1 MAVYMPPLPFREMP
15 SGACWL
21 GCHHI
26 AVTTV
31 RQSTTKYTMDRIV
44 YPRCLIDH
52 DQKIVVVLARH
63 IFRGTFAGGLGQ
75 YIPAIFE
82 GPGIVATCFFD
93 EEAAHPRVHR
103 LHAFDDTIQIFPDD
117 RPGLFNI
124 RCCENGIGMREGP
137 KVPIQQPSEHPA
149 FARPVSAGHGH
160 PGAGH

>member
-1 MAVYMPPLPFREMP
+1 MS

-44 YPRCLIDH
+44 YARRLIDH

-63 IFRGTFAGGLGQ
+63 IFRGTFAGCLGQ

-82 GPGIVATCFFD
+82 RPGVVPTCFFD
-93 EEAAHPRVHR
+93 EEAAHPRVHC
-103 LHAFDDTIQIFPDD
+103 LHALDDPIQVLPDD
-117 RPGLFNI
+117 RPGLFDV
-124 RCCENGIGMREGP
+124 RCCEDGIRMRKGP
-137 KVPIQQPSEHPA
+137 QVPIQQPGEHPA
-149 FARPVSAGHGH
+149 FACPVPAGYGN